1 MFDCLSLCYG
11 LSLVLAFYFI
21 LPSFWVKRDL
31 LFFSCYLGGFSGGS
45 TFVNLHL
52 YGQVG
57 RSSLDLGVMYSF
69 VYHLEL
75 FYSPPGTKW
84 DGFIFLLSFAGGN
97 LADYIQVASGCGIFS
112 LIGISI

>member
-1 MFDCLSLCYG
+1 MFDCLSLCCG

-21 LPSFWVKRDL
+21 LPSFWVERDL
-31 LFFSCYLGGFSGGS
+31 LLFSCYLGGFSGVS

-75 FYSPPGTKW
+75 FHSPLERSRMGLFFFCLLRGATWRIIYKW
-84 DGFIFLLSFAGGN
+84 L
-97 LADYIQVASGCGIFS
+97 QVAGYFP
-112 LIGISI
+112 